1 MALPTPE
8 IRPEAK
14 PYWDALSKGI
24 FQIQEC
30 KSCGNR
36 FHYPRPFCP
45 SCMSRDVAW
54 LQASGNGT
62 IYSFTLV
69 RNKGAVASA
78 PVFVTLDEGPTILSA
93 LVDCDYEKLSI
104 GQRVKLKLI
113 PTEGGPP
120 IPFFAPI
127 Q

>member
-1 MALPTPE
+1 MAIPAPE

-14 PYWDALSKGI
+14 PYWESLSKGI

-36 FHYPRPFCP
+36 FYYARPFCP
-45 SCMSRDVAW
+45 SCMSRNVAW
-54 LQASGNGT
+54 LPVSGNGT

-93 LVDCDYEKLSI
+93 LVDCEHEKLAI
-104 GQRVKLKLI
+104 GQRVKLKLM
-113 PTEGGPP
+113 PAENGQP
-120 IPFFAPI
+120 IPFFTPA
-127 Q
+127 

>member
-1 MALPTPE
+1 MAIPAPE

-24 FQIQEC
+24 FHIQEC
-30 KSCGNR
+30 KSCNNR
-36 FHYPRPFCP
+36 FYYPRPFCP
-45 SCMSRDVAW
+45 ACMSRNVAW
-54 LQASGNGT
+54 LPVSGNGT

-93 LVDCDYEKLSI
+93 LVDCDHDKLAI
-104 GQRVKLKLI
+104 GQKVKLKLV
-113 PTEGGPP
+113 PSENGQP
-120 IPFFAPI
+120 IPFFTPA
-127 Q
+127 